1 MSRIIL
7 AGSLVVLYPIL
18 SQMCKRFFKHFS
30 LAFSVSFHFYISTY
44 NNVIIFS
51 WQALYSVVV
60 TMYLIGV
67 FPTLYLF
74 LQIVVMWAAYQTN
87 SAK

>member
-1 MSRIIL
+1 MK
-7 AGSLVVLYPIL
+7 Y
-18 SQMCKRFFKHFS
+18 
-30 LAFSVSFHFYISTY
+30 
-44 NNVIIFS
+44 FS